1 MTLPSKVAP
10 NSERKGF
17 LIGGKMG
24 LFINRRTV
32 ITFEKLERC
41 LYRLPDAEP
50 ITAQCDDCRCVVT
63 WFTPMQVVAMTGV
76 SLRELFRQIESEALH
91 FNESGPGL
99 LHICSRS
106 LGLN

>member
-1 MTLPSKVAP
+1 
-10 NSERKGF
+10 
-17 LIGGKMG
+17 MG
-24 LFINRRTV
+24 LFIKRRTV

-41 LYRLPDAEP
+41 LYRLPDTDP

-63 WFTPMQVVAMTGV
+63 WFTPIQVVAMTGL

-91 FNESGPGL
+91 FNESDPGS

-106 LGLN
+106 LQLN

>member
-1 MTLPSKVAP
+1 
-10 NSERKGF
+10 
-17 LIGGKMG
+17 MG

-41 LYRLPDAEP
+41 LFRLPDAEP
-50 ITAQCDDCRCVVT
+50 ITSRCDDCRCVVT
-63 WFTPMQVVAMTGV
+63 WFTPIQVVAMTGL
-76 SLRELFRQIESEALH
+76 SLRELFRQIEGETLH

>member
-1 MTLPSKVAP
+1 
-10 NSERKGF
+10 
-17 LIGGKMG
+17 MG

-41 LYRLPDAEP
+41 LYRFPEAEP
-50 ITAQCDDCRCVVT
+50 ITAQCEHCRCVVT
-63 WFTPMQVVAMTGV
+63 WLTPMQVVAMTGLT
-76 SLRELFRQIESEALH
+76 LRELFRQIESEALH

-106 LGLN
+106 LEPN